1 MENCRVIA
9 ITNQK
14 GGVGKTTTSVN
25 LGVGLAA
32 QGKKVLLVD
41 ADPQGSLTVSLGVKN
56 PDELEMSLSTL
67 MQSVID
73 DEPLSSNAILKH
85 PEGVDLLP
93 SNIELSGMETGLF
106 NVMSREY
113 VLKNCIDSTQI
124 AHDVLE
130 LMLTRKTFTNKSI
143 STPMCGFP
151 VHVTEQ
157 YTQKLLDAGHN
168 VVAVTHE
175 PGEKLEVRR
184 IIASAKGMSQLA
196 GDLVDFIKDYDYY
209 DYADSLE
216 IGETD
221 EDAIHRIE
229 ADLSNDDSVRGIRE
243 SLNQFLENEDDPERR
258 NQINSLI
265 ERLPIENPEVSLAP
279 PPVQAKKGKVT
290 PHVLHPEINSE
301 YRLTTLKYND
311 YYTVFLNGTTVIQES
326 PDNQGWEHDISEYLE
341 WLIEKT
347 QEVITLLKK
356 GEYMVWLNENL
367 PYKYRL
373 GSVSM
378 KDYWAL
384 YPEEKADHY
393 ENISQDEC
401 EEFARYMQSEGVLE
415 ARIKDMTVN
424 TYLDFCK
431 TGYIANNLK
440 GSTEASAFELY
451 KRYADDRD
459 GGLLTIDPDSAAA
472 FNEWYAL
479 SHEEKWKLENPTHM
493 WEAIK
498 GSSRTRVHLSVQR
511 DEKGYYLYVSANE
524 YCCPEYGVRLYNA
537 LKRENVPITFY
548 NGGTISKY
556 LNGEGKVGI
565 VPCFDSPSDYFYG
578 GFADK
583 DVGEFINLPDEKY
596 NDLIHKAQWEPL
608 VEVRL
613 KGKDM

>member
-73 DEPLSSNAILKH
+73 DEQLSSNAILKH

-113 VLKNCIDSTQI
+113 VLKNCIDS
-124 AHDVLE
+124 
-130 LMLTRKTFTNKSI
+130 MRKN
-143 STPMCGFP
+143 
-151 VHVTEQ
+151 
-157 YTQKLLDAGHN
+157 
-168 VVAVTHE
+168 
-175 PGEKLEVRR
+175 
-184 IIASAKGMSQLA
+184 
-196 GDLVDFIKDYDYY
+196 YDY
-209 DYADSLE
+209 
-216 IGETD
+216 I
-221 EDAIHRIE
+221 
-229 ADLSNDDSVRGIRE
+229 
-243 SLNQFLENEDDPERR
+243 
-258 NQINSLI
+258 LI
-265 ERLPIENPEVSLAP
+265 DC
-279 PPVQAKKGKVT
+279 
-290 PHVLHPEINSE
+290 
-301 YRLTTLKYND
+301 ND

>member
-1 MENCRVIA
+1 
-9 ITNQK
+9 
-14 GGVGKTTTSVN
+14 
-25 LGVGLAA
+25 
-32 QGKKVLLVD
+32 
-41 ADPQGSLTVSLGVKN
+41 
-56 PDELEMSLSTL
+56 
-67 MQSVID
+67 
-73 DEPLSSNAILKH
+73 
-85 PEGVDLLP
+85 
-93 SNIELSGMETGLF
+93 
-106 NVMSREY
+106 
-113 VLKNCIDSTQI
+113 
-124 AHDVLE
+124 
-130 LMLTRKTFTNKSI
+130 
-143 STPMCGFP
+143 
-151 VHVTEQ
+151 
-157 YTQKLLDAGHN
+157 
-168 VVAVTHE
+168 
-175 PGEKLEVRR
+175 
-184 IIASAKGMSQLA
+184 
-196 GDLVDFIKDYDYY
+196 
-209 DYADSLE
+209 
-216 IGETD
+216 
-221 EDAIHRIE
+221 
-229 ADLSNDDSVRGIRE
+229 
-243 SLNQFLENEDDPERR
+243 
-258 NQINSLI
+258 
-265 ERLPIENPEVSLAP
+265 
-279 PPVQAKKGKVT
+279 
-290 PHVLHPEINSE
+290 
-301 YRLTTLKYND
+301 
-311 YYTVFLNGTTVIQES
+311 
-326 PDNQGWEHDISEYLE
+326 
-341 WLIEKT
+341 
-347 QEVITLLKK
+347 
-356 GEYMVWLNENL
+356 MVWLNENL

-378 KDYWAL
+378 KDYWAM

-537 LKRENVPITFY
+537 LKRENVPITFN

>member
-1 MENCRVIA
+1 MKAPLIDGFINRYHREQYALDEKSKELLRKLYSLIDLIEPCGDDDKHILWLREE
-9 ITNQK
+9 K
-14 GGVGKTTTSVN
+14 GTIEDYGN
-25 LGVGLAA
+25 LDELIEEGI
-32 QGKKVLLVD
+32 VD
-41 ADPQGSLTVSLGVKN
+41 NKEQFEECWAEEY
-56 PDELEMSLSTL
+56 PDE
-67 MQSVID
+67 
-73 DEPLSSNAILKH
+73 
-85 PEGVDLLP
+85 
-93 SNIELSGMETGLF
+93 
-106 NVMSREY
+106 Y
-113 VLKNCIDSTQI
+113 CW
-124 AHDVLE
+124 
-130 LMLTRKTFTNKSI
+130 
-143 STPMCGFP
+143 
-151 VHVTEQ
+151 
-157 YTQKLLDAGHN
+157 
-168 VVAVTHE
+168 
-175 PGEKLEVRR
+175 
-184 IIASAKGMSQLA
+184 
-196 GDLVDFIKDYDYY
+196 
-209 DYADSLE
+209 
-216 IGETD
+216 
-221 EDAIHRIE
+221 
-229 ADLSNDDSVRGIRE
+229 
-243 SLNQFLENEDDPERR
+243 
-258 NQINSLI
+258 
-265 ERLPIENPEVSLAP
+265 
-279 PPVQAKKGKVT
+279 
-290 PHVLHPEINSE
+290 

-583 DVGEFINLPDEKY
+583 DVGEVINLPDEKY